1 MQAPLG
7 SILCPPGDAVMSLT
21 GLQRL
26 DTAKLVKFMFDDGDV
41 AFLTPA
47 EPSDRE

>member
-26 DTAKLVKFMFDDGDV
+26 DTAKLVKVMFDDDV
-41 AFLTPA
+41 AFLAPA